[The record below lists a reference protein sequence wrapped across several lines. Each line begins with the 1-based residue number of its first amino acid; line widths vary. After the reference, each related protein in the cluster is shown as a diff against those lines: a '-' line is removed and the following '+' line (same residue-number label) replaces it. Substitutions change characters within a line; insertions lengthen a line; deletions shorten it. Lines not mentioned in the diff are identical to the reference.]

1 MKLVFIGASHW
12 HLPLYLEPALKID
25 GVQVVGVSDPDA
37 SFVTAL
43 ATRLGCAG
51 DTNFRVLCRKTRPD
65 FAVALGRHCDMVEE
79 ATFLLEEGIPFALE
93 KPCGLSARDAMQ
105 LAALEARTGSFAA
118 VPLVFRNGDFTALLR
133 KMSTQGVQYMSYR
146 FVAGFPARYQQAN
159 CHWML
164 DPALAGGGSTINL
177 GIHFFDLAVLL
188 MGAGVRVRHATMSNA
203 AWGHSVEDYSVVVL
217 ERGADLCVIE
227 TGYLYPAPTSTFDMH
242 YAVRTPN
249 EYLVAHDPET
259 VELVRNSGERRI
271 IASHTTNVAHYRTFM
286 QDVLDRVRAGRPPLA
301 KLSDMVPIM
310 QLVDDAY
317 AKAANATRDFTELAE
332 RLPGS

>member
-43 ATRLGCAG
+43 ATWLGCAG

-118 VPLVFRNGDFTALLR
+118 VPLVFRNGDFLSL
-133 KMSTQGVQYMSYR
+133 
-146 FVAGFPARYQQAN
+146 
-159 CHWML
+159 
-164 DPALAGGGSTINL
+164 
-177 GIHFFDLAVLL
+177 IH
-188 MGAGVRVRHATMSNA
+188 
-203 AWGHSVEDYSVVVL
+203 
-217 ERGADLCVIE
+217 I
-227 TGYLYPAPTSTFDMH
+227 
-242 YAVRTPN
+242 
-249 EYLVAHDPET
+249 
-259 VELVRNSGERRI
+259 
-271 IASHTTNVAHYRTFM
+271 
-286 QDVLDRVRAGRPPLA
+286 
-301 KLSDMVPIM
+301 
-310 QLVDDAY
+310 
-317 AKAANATRDFTELAE
+317 
-332 RLPGS
+332 

>member
-12 HLPLYLEPALKID
+12 HLPLYLDPALNID

-37 SFVTAL
+37 AFVMAL
-43 ATRLGCAG
+43 ATRLDCAG
-51 DTNFRVLCRKTRPD
+51 DTDFRALCRKTRPD
-65 FAVALGRHCDMVEE
+65 FVVALGRHCDMVEE

-105 LAALEARTGSFAA
+105 LAA
-118 VPLVFRNGDFTALLR
+118 VPLVFRNGDFAALLG
-133 KMSTQGVQYMSYR
+133 KMSAQGTQYMTYR
-146 FVAGFPARYQQAN
+146 FIAGFPARYQQAN

-177 GIHFFDLAVLL
+177 GVHFFDLAVLL

-203 AWGHSVEDYSVVVL
+203 AWGHPVEDYSLVVL

-259 VELVRNSGERRI
+259 VELMRNSGERQM

-286 QDVLDRVRAGRPPLA
+286 RDVLDRVRAGRPPLA
-301 KLSDMVPIM
+301 RLSDMVKVM

-317 AKAANATRDFTELAE
+317 AKAVNSTRDFTEVTE
-332 RLPGS
+332 RLHGG